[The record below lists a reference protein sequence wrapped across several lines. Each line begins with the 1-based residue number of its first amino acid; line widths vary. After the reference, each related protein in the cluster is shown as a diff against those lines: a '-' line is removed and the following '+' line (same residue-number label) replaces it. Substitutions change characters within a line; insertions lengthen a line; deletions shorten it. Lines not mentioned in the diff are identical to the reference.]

1 MGCECNKK
9 NEIRMR
15 PFPKQGTRLKVAGQ
29 GGQWM
34 YQLVADRVQPFPL
47 HMIARPSAHKHCFVG
62 VT

>member
-1 MGCECNKK
+1 
-9 NEIRMR
+9 MR